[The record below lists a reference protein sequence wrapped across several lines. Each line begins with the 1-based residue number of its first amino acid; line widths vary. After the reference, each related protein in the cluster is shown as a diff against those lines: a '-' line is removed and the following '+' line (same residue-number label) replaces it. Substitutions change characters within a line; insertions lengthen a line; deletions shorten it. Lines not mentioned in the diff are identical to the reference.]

1 MPQGGI
7 QLFME
12 VYDLDNGFD
21 VELVDRFAVDVN
33 VSVGSNITINSTG
46 VFGLMQLQVN
56 FRVMCVEDFFVQD
69 CATCSGVNRDPS
81 TNCSTCLTGYGGS
94 GCTVGRLYYTLSCF
108 QAISY
113 KEKPN
118 GLGMRL

>member
-21 VELVDRFAVDVN
+21 GELVERFAVNVN
-33 VSVGSNITINSTG
+33 ISVGSNITVNSTG
-46 VFGLMQLQVN
+46 VFGLMELQVN
-56 FRVMCVEDFFVQD
+56 FRVMCVEDFFVLD

-81 TNCSTCLTGYGGS
+81 TSCSTCLTGYGGS
-94 GCTVGRLYYTLSCF
+94 DCTVGMLYLPT
-108 QAISY
+108 
-113 KEKPN
+113 
-118 GLGMRL
+118 

>member
-12 VYDLDNGFD
+12 VYDLDSGFD
-21 VELVDRFAVDVN
+21 GELVDRFAVDVN
-33 VSVGSNITINSTG
+33 VSVGSNIAINSTG

-56 FRVMCVEDFFVQD
+56 FRVHFFVLD

-94 GCTVGRLYYTLSCF
+94 DCTVGRLYLPT
-108 QAISY
+108 
-113 KEKPN
+113 
-118 GLGMRL
+118 